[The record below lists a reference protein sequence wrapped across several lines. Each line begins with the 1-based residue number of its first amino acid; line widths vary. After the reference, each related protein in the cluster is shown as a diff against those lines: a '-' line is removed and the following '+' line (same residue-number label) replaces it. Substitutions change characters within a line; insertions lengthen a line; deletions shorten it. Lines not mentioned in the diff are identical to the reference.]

1 MAASPLGEAETEE
14 TEMTEAA
21 KAGHNSGLDPAQERA
36 FIREFGAVKEAEA
49 EMAEQKGVL
58 SGIYKRLE
66 NAGFTKEDVKWAK
79 ELQKKNVAE
88 VLATMKRRIAIAT
101 IMGHAVGRQ
110 MEMFDKDRTPLED
123 AAYLEGLGAGRLR
136 KANSNPYGM
145 ETAAGQNWQKG
156 FNEGHA
162 EMNAALAE
170 AMSDNLIKAGDE
182 TSEDEEDIDS
192 EEAETEEAEDPEDG
206 DGDDWEAA
214 AHESDPKPSAAPL
227 H

>member
-1 MAASPLGEAETEE
+1 
-14 TEMTEAA
+14 MTDTP

-36 FIREFGAVKEAEA
+36 FIREFTAIQEAET
-49 EMAEQKGVL
+49 EMAESKGVL

-66 NAGFTKEDVKWAK
+66 NAGFSKDDVKWAK

-182 TSEDEEDIDS
+182 ESEDQEDVDT
-192 EEAETEEAEDPEDG
+192 EEAETEEAEGAEED
-206 DGDDWEAA
+206 DDDDWDAA
-214 AHESDPKPSAAPL
+214 APEPAKAAAPL